1 MPGSIYGDIFRLPS
15 KEDVRDFLIGV
26 PLFGGLKRKEV
37 SHLAQ
42 LMYKR
47 QFNKGEVVFVEGDV
61 GSAMYII
68 LDGKISIIKSKGKK
82 LKEVA
87 CLSQGSFFGE
97 MALLT
102 DEKRSATAKVITST
116 TLLCFFK
123 KDLDHIL
130 HKDPAVGLHLMRNLS
145 SVLARRLKHMM
156 ERMED
161 R

>member
-1 MPGSIYGDIFRLPS
+1 MPRSLYGDIFRMPS
-15 KEDVRDFLIGV
+15 KEEVRDFLIGV
-26 PLFGGLKRKEV
+26 PLFGGLKKKEV
-37 SHLAQ
+37 SHLAK

-47 QFNKGEVVFVEGDV
+47 QFKKGEVVFVEGDV
-61 GSAMYII
+61 GSAMYIV
-68 LDGKISIIKSKGKK
+68 LEGRVSIIKSRGKT

-87 CLSQGSFFGE
+87 CLSSGSFFGE

-102 DEKRSATAKVITST
+102 DEKRSATAKVTTKT

-145 SVLARRLKHMM
+145 SVLARRLKHMI

-161 R
+161 K